1 VYDLLKDL
9 SIEQLLLM
17 MAKAGRVQ
25 AKKYISLYLTR
36 LREVRIDLTGE
47 DLKKMG
53 IPAGPRYKRI
63 LTSLLDAKLDGEV
76 KTRDDELA
84 FVAKAFR

>member
-1 VYDLLKDL
+1 
-9 SIEQLLLM
+9 
-17 MAKAGRVQ
+17 
-25 AKKYISLYLTR
+25 
-36 LREVRIDLTGE
+36 
-47 DLKKMG
+47 MG